1 MLSVN
6 LLPHMQTIK
15 HFLTTV
21 TTLACLLCSS
31 SIFAAEV
38 GGDASSNDN
47 GDKPLWELNLAA
59 FGRYGPAYPASED
72 NQVNVVPL
80 PFPVYRGKILRV
92 GDSTEKP
99 VTTRLFRRDRIKL
112 DFDFG
117 LNFPVDSDDIDART
131 GMPDLDIL
139 AEAGPE
145 LELQFVKAPGDAGK
159 MFLSLQ
165 WRGALSFDGIDPT
178 WQGTIA
184 STELK
189 YIRPLSSNRT
199 EFIVRVAPEWASSD
213 YMDFFYSVAPEF
225 ATADRAAYEAD
236 SGYLGTKL
244 AFSIKHVFSD
254 TFQLR
259 SGIRFGFYQGAS
271 NEDSP
276 LFTQDTTTSV
286 YIAFLWKIWESE
298 RDAVD

>member
-6 LLPHMQTIK
+6 LLPHMHNIS
-15 HFLTTV
+15 HFVTTV
-21 TTLACLLCSS
+21 AALSCLLCSS
-31 SIFAAEV
+31 GTSAAEV
-38 GGDASSNDN
+38 DGDSSSSGN

-72 NQVNVVPL
+72 NQVNVIPL

-117 LNFPVDSDDIDART
+117 LNFPVDSEDVDART
-131 GMPDLDIL
+131 GMPDLDL
-139 AEAGPE
+139 LVEAGPE
-145 LELQFVKAPGDAGK
+145 LELQFVKAPSDFGE

-165 WRGALSFDGIDPT
+165 VRGALSFDGIDPSS
-178 WQGTIA
+178 QGVIA

-189 YIRPLSSNRT
+189 YIRPFNSKRT
-199 EFIVRVAPEWASSD
+199 EFIVRLTPEWASTD

-225 ATADRAAYEAD
+225 ATPDRSAYDAD

-244 AFSIKHVFSD
+244 AFSIKHVFTD

-276 LFTQDTTTSV
+276 LYTQDTTTSV

>member
-1 MLSVN
+1 
-6 LLPHMQTIK
+6 
-15 HFLTTV
+15 
-21 TTLACLLCSS
+21 
-31 SIFAAEV
+31 
-38 GGDASSNDN
+38 
-47 GDKPLWELNLAA
+47 
-59 FGRYGPAYPASED
+59 
-72 NQVNVVPL
+72 
-80 PFPVYRGKILRV
+80 
-92 GDSTEKP
+92 
-99 VTTRLFRRDRIKL
+99 
-112 DFDFG
+112 
-117 LNFPVDSDDIDART
+117 
-131 GMPDLDIL
+131 
-139 AEAGPE
+139 
-145 LELQFVKAPGDAGK
+145 

-165 WRGALSFDGIDPT
+165 LRGALSFDGIDPT

-189 YIRPLSSNRT
+189 YIRPLNSSRT

-244 AFSIKHVFSD
+244 AFSIKHVFTD

-259 SGIRFGFYQGAS
+259 SGVRFGFYQGAR

-298 RDAVD
+298 RDAAD